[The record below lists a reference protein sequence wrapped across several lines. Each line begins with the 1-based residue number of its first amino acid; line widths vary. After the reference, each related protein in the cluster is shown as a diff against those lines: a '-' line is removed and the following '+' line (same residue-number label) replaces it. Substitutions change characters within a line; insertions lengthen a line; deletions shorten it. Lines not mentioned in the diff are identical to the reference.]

1 MKEHEIVAEVQKS
14 TDIDS
19 HEHAEQAVRAVL
31 SVLGERLAGGEPK
44 DLAAQLPPALAEAI
58 PTQGQGDQFGLDEFY
73 SRVAEREGRGCTP
86 DAAREH
92 TRATIAALK
101 LAVTPGEFEEVADQ
115 LPKEYSE
122 LLTAN

>member
-1 MKEHEIVAEVQKS
+1 M
-14 TDIDS
+14 
-19 HEHAEQAVRAVL
+19 RAVL

-44 DLAAQLPPALAEAI
+44 DLAAQLPPALADAI
-58 PTQGQGDQFGLDEFY
+58 PTHGKGERFGIDEFY
-73 SRVAEREGRGCTP
+73 NRVAEREGRGCTP

-101 LAVTPGEFEEVADQ
+101 LAVTPGEFDEVASQ
-115 LPKEYSE
+115 LPKDYSH